1 MKMIEASDRIENKS
15 EFDLDW
21 DDSHVVPSTVY
32 PDLAFLFRQLE
43 EVTLRKVNAKGGEEI
58 LDIGCG
64 RATDA
69 MELAQ
74 KSGRCCGLEPSEN
87 MILHARDIIH
97 QNGTEVVLLRGIG
110 EHLPLKNNSFDKV
123 VCKGA
128 LDHFAC
134 PTKAVEEMARI
145 LRPQGKAIIAVAN
158 LESFSCRLGRSMF
171 IRFRKLLRRE
181 ESIYEK
187 MWETPFDHTYRF
199 DYASLRC
206 LVEPYLEVEQCYGVS
221 LLFGLPWWGMLLNK
235 MPRRIS
241 LAILNILDKVARRL
255 PSLSDAIVIEC
266 SPKPRENA
274 PH

>member
-1 MKMIEASDRIENKS
+1 MQTTGASEKIEDKS

-21 DDSHVVPSTVY
+21 DDRHVVPPVVY
-32 PDLAFLFRQLE
+32 PDLAFLFSQVE
-43 EVTLRKVNAKGGEEI
+43 EITIKKVDARDGEEI

-69 MELAQ
+69 MQLAER
-74 KSGRCCGLEPSEN
+74 SGRCCGIEPSHN
-87 MILHARDIIH
+87 MIMHAVGQIH
-97 QNGTEVVLLRGIG
+97 QNGTQVVLLRGIG
-110 EHLPLKNNSFDKV
+110 EHLPMRNDSFDKI

-134 PTKAVEEMARI
+134 PSKAVEEMARV
-145 LRPQGKAIIAVAN
+145 LKPQGKAIITVAN
-158 LESFSCRLGRSMF
+158 LDSFSCRLGRAIF
-171 IRFRKLLRRE
+171 IRIRKVLRRE

-199 DYASLRC
+199 DYDSLRH

-221 LLFGLPWWGMLLNK
+221 LFFGFPWWGMVLDK

-241 LAILNILDKVARRL
+241 FAVLKILDKVARRL
-255 PSLSDAIVIEC
+255 PSLSDAIVISC
-266 SPKPRENA
+266 RPKA
-274 PH
+274 PDKTLG